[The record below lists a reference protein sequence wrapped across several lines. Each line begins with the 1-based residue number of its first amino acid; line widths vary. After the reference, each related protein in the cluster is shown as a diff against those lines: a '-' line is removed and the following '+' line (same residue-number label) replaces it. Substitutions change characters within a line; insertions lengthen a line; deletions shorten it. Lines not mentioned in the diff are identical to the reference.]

1 MKKITNNTMLGKLT
15 IILNVVVLIFF
26 IISMLLLMKF
36 DKTNNVVVSER
47 NNYEKAYEEYVMAQH
62 PLKQDSAEVAYY
74 QYKVD
79 TLMQKTPAS
88 KDERK
93 ALAESIENNKQ
104 ILAEKIKLRDEHL
117 AKVEELTG
125 SYTALKAH
133 WDEINDANDKA
144 KKSFVMMAILTL
156 IAFIIKTIVLAH
168 YGYKNSKN
176 LHNVANWMKDGMAP
190 YMSYVSW
197 FVPVYNLLKPV
208 SFIKEIWE
216 ETDYVLESKN
226 LLANETDK
234 VDNSGLNLGI
244 WWGLF
249 LISALLMNFV
259 LYKTFFAEG
268 AFFLKF
274 NHGSIAIA
282 AIVIM
287 ILCMLL
293 ETYLILTYNK
303 KNKLM
308 ADNEDNF

>member
-15 IILNVVVLIFF
+15 IILNVAVLVFF
-26 IISMLLLMKF
+26 VISMLMLMKF
-36 DKTNNVVVSER
+36 DKTNRLVVSER
-47 NNYEKAYEEYVMAQH
+47 NGYEKAYEEYAMAQH

-79 TLMQKTPAS
+79 TLQQKTPAS

-93 ALAESIENNKQ
+93 ALAESIQNNKE
-104 ILAEKIKLRDEHL
+104 ILAEKVKIRNEHL
-117 AKVEELTG
+117 AQVEELAS
-125 SYTALKAH
+125 SYNGIKAH
-133 WDEINDANDKA
+133 WDEINANNDKA
-144 KKSFVMMAILTL
+144 KHSFMMMAILTL
-156 IAFIIKTIVLAH
+156 ILFICKTIVLAH

-176 LHNVANWMKDGMAP
+176 LHNVASWMKDGMAP

-216 ETDYVLESKN
+216 ETDYVLENKN
-226 LLANETDK
+226 IVAADTNK
-234 VDNSGLNLGI
+234 VDNSGLYLGI
-244 WWGLF
+244 WWGLM
-249 LISALLMNFV
+249 LISVLLMNFV

-287 ILCMLL
+287 ACCMLL

-308 ADNEDNF
+308 VDNEEKL

>member
-26 IISMLLLMKF
+26 IIAMLMLMKF

-47 NNYEKAYEEYVMAQH
+47 NGYEKAYEEYVMAQH

-104 ILAEKIKLRDEHL
+104 ILAEKIKIRDEHL

-125 SYTALKAH
+125 SYNALKAH
-133 WDEINDANDKA
+133 WDDINAANDKA
-144 KKSFVMMAILTL
+144 KKSFVMIAILTL
-156 IAFIIKTIVLAH
+156 IIFIIKTIVLAH

-197 FVPVYNLLKPV
+197 FVPIYNLLKPV
-208 SFIKEIWE
+208 SFIKEVWE
-216 ETDYVLESKN
+216 ETDYVMESKN
-226 LLANETDK
+226 LVASDTEK

-287 ILCMLL
+287 ILCILL
-293 ETYLILTYNK
+293 ETYLIITYNK

-308 ADNEDNF
+308 ADNEDKF